1 MPPPATERAPLLE
14 RTAPGLVE
22 ELKTY
27 LVRHRIAVESMIR
40 PGGPEAGLEA
50 AARYAKAFDGL
61 LCSLLTAAESTM
73 VKAGTGQT
81 IGRAAVGRS
90 GPNQLS
96 FHPDPGVRPIS
107 G

>member
-1 MPPPATERAPLLE
+1 MPPPATERAVLLE

-27 LVRHRIAVESMIR
+27 LVRHRVAVESMIR

-61 LCSLLTAAESTM
+61 LCSLFKAAESTM
-73 VKAGTGQT
+73 VKAGTWQNVGL
-81 IGRAAVGRS
+81 AAVGSYGRNELGYHSDLDS
-90 GPNQLS
+90 G
-96 FHPDPGVRPIS
+96 
-107 G
+107 